1 MNAPR
6 SWLDWNA
13 TAPLGEAARAAMIA
27 ALDAGNP
34 SSVHADGRAARAL
47 VEKARRQIAALCGTR
62 AEHVVFTSGASEA
75 AATVLTPDWRL
86 GRSPLRFSR
95 LYVAATD
102 HPCVLSGGRFPAER
116 VMRLGVDA
124 SGVIDLATLEAALA
138 GRDNADGLPLVAVH
152 LANNET
158 GVIQPIAEI
167 AALVHAAGGRLI
179 VDAVQ
184 APGRISVD
192 LSTLNADFLILS
204 AHKIGGPKGTGAIIG
219 ASDLLMPAP
228 LIGGGGQ
235 ERGHRAGT
243 ENVAAISGFGAAADE
258 AARGLAHSGVM
269 AIWREG
275 AEAEILR
282 LAPDAVFHGRL
293 APRLPNT
300 TYFSIPGLKA
310 ETMQIAFDLEG
321 VSVSAGSACSSGK
334 VGRSPVLDAMGADA
348 DLGAIRVS
356 IGPATGDREM
366 AALVAALEKI
376 VARREKPARAA

>member
-6 SWLDWNA
+6 IWLDWNA

-34 SSVHADGRAARAL
+34 SSVHAGGRAARAL
-47 VEKARRQIAALCGTR
+47 VEKARRQIAALCGAR

-95 LYVAATD
+95 LHVAATD

-204 AHKIGGPKGTGAIIG
+204 AHKIGGPKGAGAIIG

-228 LIGGGGQ
+228 LISGGGQ
-235 ERGHRAGT
+235 EKGHRAGT

-269 AIWREG
+269 AVWRDR